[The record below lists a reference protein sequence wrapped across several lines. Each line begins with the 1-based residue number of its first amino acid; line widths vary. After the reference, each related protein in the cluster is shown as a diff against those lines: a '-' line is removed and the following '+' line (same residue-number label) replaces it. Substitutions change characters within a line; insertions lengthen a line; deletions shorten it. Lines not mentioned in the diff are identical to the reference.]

1 MVKNK
6 WYERSHWTYKVN
18 RGWLIKRGIEAFHW
32 SIFPRGKFLWEISK
46 RFRVD
51 PEVFP
56 KKKKGQKLCEKKKAR
71 NIISLTLAS
80 FPAMQLPAPPQI
92 NEWCIYTTD
101 FSKVKRIYHAGPPS
115 TIEGKIFLYILYMSL
130 DKSKYRFSRH
140 CSTFTINI

>member
-1 MVKNK
+1 
-6 WYERSHWTYKVN
+6 
-18 RGWLIKRGIEAFHW
+18 
-32 SIFPRGKFLWEISK
+32 
-46 RFRVD
+46 
-51 PEVFP
+51 
-56 KKKKGQKLCEKKKAR
+56 
-71 NIISLTLAS
+71 
-80 FPAMQLPAPPQI
+80 MQLPAPPQI

>member
-1 MVKNK
+1 MFSELTTRLNLIGRKEGIQRLVKNK

-56 KKKKGQKLCEKKKAR
+56 KKKKAAKNSVRKKR
-71 NIISLTLAS
+71 RGTSSPLHS
-80 FPAMQLPAPPQI
+80 CHF
-92 NEWCIYTTD
+92 
-101 FSKVKRIYHAGPPS
+101 R
-115 TIEGKIFLYILYMSL
+115 
-130 DKSKYRFSRH
+130 
-140 CSTFTINI
+140 

>member
-1 MVKNK
+1 MKVGAKMTIFKFGKTKETFEFDWTEGIQRLVKNK

-56 KKKKGQKLCEKKKAR
+56 KKKKAAK
-71 NIISLTLAS
+71 TL
-80 FPAMQLPAPPQI
+80 
-92 NEWCIYTTD
+92 
-101 FSKVKRIYHAGPPS
+101 
-115 TIEGKIFLYILYMSL
+115 
-130 DKSKYRFSRH
+130 
-140 CSTFTINI
+140 